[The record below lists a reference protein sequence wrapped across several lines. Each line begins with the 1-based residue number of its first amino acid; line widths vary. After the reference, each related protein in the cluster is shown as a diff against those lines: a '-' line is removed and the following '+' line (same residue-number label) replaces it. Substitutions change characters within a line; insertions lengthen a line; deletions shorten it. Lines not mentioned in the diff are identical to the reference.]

1 MKFCAGDPFGGQF
14 RKYIRAA
21 AMWQLLQVTLP
32 DFLEQAAT
40 IAMKSRIL
48 CAFDLVL
55 FDELETK
62 PFFNLAVDFNSKH
75 CIKNIQAKF

>member
-40 IAMKSRIL
+40 TVILPKHRIL
-48 CAFDLVL
+48 CALDLVL
-55 FDELETK
+55 IDELQSK
-62 PFFNLAVDFNSKH
+62 PFFSLAVDSKY
-75 CIKNIQAKF
+75 CIKYKQAKF

>member
-1 MKFCAGDPFGGQF
+1 MAM
-14 RKYIRAA
+14 AA
-21 AMWQLLQVTLP
+21 SLEIYTSELP